1 MAEAMTETKR
11 ELTFDDIKGWLFSI
25 SMASAI
31 VFGYGQH
38 PTVDAI
44 ILTVVWIFL
53 VVAAVGLAM
62 LTGVIIMIRKTGKPN
77 DKDFGKF
84 YKSLSNMHKNILGR
98 IVGFMLIA
106 YWLYALVIQE
116 WTVTAVFYIIIV
128 IYTQV
133 FIHATKD
140 IAKDFFH
147 NQLKGVE

>member
-1 MAEAMTETKR
+1 MTETKR
-11 ELTFDDIKGWLFSI
+11 GITFGDIKGYIFSI
-25 SMASAI
+25 ALASAI

-53 VVAAVGLAM
+53 TISILGLGF
-62 LTGVIIMIRKTGKPN
+62 LTSLFILIRKTGKPN

-84 YKSLSNMHKNILGR
+84 YKSLSDMHKNMLGR
-98 IVGFMLIA
+98 IIGFMLIA

-128 IYTQV
+128 IYTQF
-133 FIHATKD
+133 FIYFTKD
-140 IAKDFFH
+140 IAKEFFH

>member
-1 MAEAMTETKR
+1 MKR
-11 ELTFDDIKGWLFSI
+11 KLTSSDVKGWIFSI
-25 SMASAI
+25 ALASAI
-31 VFGYGQH
+31 IFGYGQH

-53 VVAAVGLAM
+53 AISVLGLGF
-62 LTGVIIMIRKTGKPN
+62 LTSVLVLIRKTDKPN

-116 WTVTAVFYIIIV
+116 WTVTAVFYIIVV
-128 IYTQV
+128 IYTQF
-133 FIHATKD
+133 FIFMTKD

-147 NQLKGVE
+147 NQLKGVA